1 MRGAECEP
9 VEIFLRSV
17 PQMPQ
22 VCMRTRTSPAPISG
36 TGTVS
41 RRTSFRPRYTAARI
55 VDGIIGRAAI
65 SVLLAV
71 CIQWFESGVPSEP
84 DFGAMGWEPGLPTAP
99 FGATGL
105 RAPLRVV
112 EPGCSAP
119 PSVTTPGGGPSPA
132 TFLRSQEHS
141 ASVARLLLRASRKIP
156 GHCPG
161 RTAAQAINDAVE
173 KLPSLSTNWFS
184 GGM

>member
-41 RRTSFRPRYTAARI
+41 RRTSFWPRYTAARI

-71 CIQWFESGVPSEP
+71 CIQLVFTQ
-84 DFGAMGWEPGLPTAP
+84 PGTRRL
-99 FGATGL
+99 F
-105 RAPLRVV
+105 
-112 EPGCSAP
+112 
-119 PSVTTPGGGPSPA
+119 
-132 TFLRSQEHS
+132 
-141 ASVARLLLRASRKIP
+141 ASFDWAALLLL
-156 GHCPG
+156 
-161 RTAAQAINDAVE
+161 V
-173 KLPSLSTNWFS
+173 
-184 GGM
+184 